1 MKKVILTLLVAM
13 FAVGA
18 FAQTTTPK
26 TDKKQDMKDLRK
38 DDKEVRRDKRLRNY
52 ELKHGDK
59 AEAKAE
65 TKDIKADK
73 KDMAGDVKDLKK
85 DGVKHPMKRANAQIH
100 RQHVRHH

>member
-1 MKKVILTLLVAM
+1 MKKVILALMVAM
-13 FAVGA
+13 FAAGA

-38 DDKEVRRDKRLRNY
+38 GDKEVRRDKRQRNY
-52 ELKHGDK
+52 ELKHGEK
-59 AEAKAE
+59 VAALAQ

-73 KDMAGDVKDLKK
+73 KNMAGDVKDLKK

-100 RQHVRHH
+100 RQHARHH